1 MNRQLLHLGL
11 LPASV
16 AVLVAGIWL
25 IGRLGIRYGWS
36 AELQR
41 KAVHVAT
48 GLFAMAL
55 PWLLPDALLFYGL
68 LALAILAMLVLRL
81 PQIANGDVGKA
92 LHGVERK
99 SWGDIMLV
107 AAIGTLYFFS
117 GQAGTPV
124 LYLLPLAVLTLSDAA
139 AAVAGSSYGRLH
151 YTIEDGQ
158 KSLEGSAIFFLITLI
173 LAMIFLLLLSDVSR
187 GGVILLAM
195 MTAAFATVV
204 EADSWRGFDNYFV
217 PVGVLLLL
225 NAHLDSPPWLLAA
238 LAFGFLIVFSLIR
251 AYGGALLGLSRHTAR
266 AYTAGL
272 FMIGAVTAL
281 PNMVM
286 PALAL
291 IAQTFARKNNPS
303 TARHPDLDMLAMIA
317 VLSFATLIGG
327 MALGRSAISF
337 YAIACGAI
345 TVQCALLAFVGH
357 ALWQKL
363 VLGTVLVGALVL
375 GVAALI
381 TLNPLASQWHGPM
394 VPVILVAILLPA
406 GLSGAWPGYY
416 HEARY
421 AKIGIIAVLIP
432 LAAYAF
438 LITTQEGLALW
449 PMTNLRS

>member
-1 MNRQLLHLGL
+1 MSQQLLPMLF

-16 AVLVAGIWL
+16 CVLIVGIWL
-25 IGRLGIRYGWS
+25 IGRIDTKYGWS

-55 PWLLPDALLFYGL
+55 PWLLPNTLFFYAL
-68 LALAILAMLVLRL
+68 LALAILVMCVLRL
-81 PQIANGDVGKA
+81 PQIAQGDIGKA

-99 SWGDIMLV
+99 SWGDVMLV

-117 GQAGTPV
+117 GQASTPV

-158 KSLEGSAIFFLITLI
+158 KSLEGSAIFFLVTLI
-173 LAMIFLLLLSDVSR
+173 LAMVCLLVLSDVSR
-187 GGVILLAM
+187 GGVILLALI
-195 MTAAFATVV
+195 TAVFATVV

-225 NAHLDSPPWLLAA
+225 NVHIDSAPWLLGMLA
-238 LAFGFLIVFSLIR
+238 LGFLAVFSLIN
-251 AYGGALLGLSRHTAR
+251 AYGGAILGLSRHTAR

-303 TARHPDLDMLAMIA
+303 DARHPDLDMLAMIA
-317 VLSFATLIGG
+317 VLSFAALITGE
-327 MALGRSAISF
+327 ALGRTAISF
-337 YAIACGAI
+337 YAIACAAI
-345 TVQCALLAFVGH
+345 TVQCALLALANR
-357 ALWQKL
+357 ALWQRL
-363 VLGTVLVGALVL
+363 SGGAVLAAALVVS
-375 GVAALI
+375 VALLI
-381 TLNPLASQWHGPM
+381 SLNPLSAQWHGPL
-394 VPVILVAILLPA
+394 VPIILASVCVPA
-406 GLSGAWPGYY
+406 ALSALWPRMYQS
-416 HEARY
+416 ARY
-421 AKIGIIAVLIP
+421 AKIGIIASLIP
-432 LAAYAF
+432 LGAYLF
-438 LITTQEGLALW
+438 LFSLQGGLEL
-449 PMTNLRS
+449 

>member
-1 MNRQLLHLGL
+1 MNQQLLHMAL
-11 LPASV
+11 LPVSV
-16 AVLVAGIWL
+16 CVLVAGIWL
-25 IGRLGIRYGWS
+25 IGLIGTRYGWS

-55 PWLLPDALLFYGL
+55 PWLLPDAMLLYGL
-68 LALAILAMLVLRL
+68 LALAILVMVVLRL
-81 PQIANGDVGKA
+81 PQIAKGDVGKA

-99 SWGDIMLV
+99 SFGDVMLV

-117 GQAGTPV
+117 EQASIPV

-151 YTIEDGQ
+151 YAIEDGQ
-158 KSLEGSAIFFLITLI
+158 KSIEGSAIFFLVTLI
-173 LAMIFLLLLSDVSR
+173 LAMIFLLLLSDISR
-187 GGVILLAM
+187 GGVILLALI
-195 MTAAFATVV
+195 TAAFATVV

-225 NAHLDSPPWLLAA
+225 NAHMDSTPWFLGLLA
-238 LAFGFLIVFSLIR
+238 LGFLVAFSLIR

-266 AYTAGL
+266 AYTVGL

-281 PNMVM
+281 PNMIM

-291 IAQTFARKNNPS
+291 VAQTFARKNNPS

-345 TVQCALLAFVGH
+345 TVQCALLAFADH

-363 VLGTVLVGALVL
+363 ALGAVLVGALVL

-381 TLNPLASQWHGPM
+381 TLNPLVSQWHGPM
-394 VPVILVAILLPA
+394 VPVILAAILLPA
-406 GLSGAWPGYY
+406 SLSGAWPGFYR
-416 HEARY
+416 EARY
-421 AKIGIIAVLIP
+421 AKIGIVAGLIP
-432 LAAYAF
+432 LAAYAYLF
-438 LITTQEGLALW
+438 TTPQGFV
-449 PMTNLRS
+449 P

>member
-1 MNRQLLHLGL
+1 MNQQLLPMLL

-16 AVLVAGIWL
+16 GVLLAGIWL
-25 IGRLGIRYGWS
+25 IGRIGARYGWS

-55 PWLLPDALLFYGL
+55 PWLLPNAVFFYALL
-68 LALAILAMLVLRL
+68 AVAILVMGVLRL
-81 PQIANGDVGKA
+81 PQIAKGDVGKA

-99 SWGDIMLV
+99 SWGDVMLV

-117 GQAGTPV
+117 DGAAMPV

-139 AAVAGSSYGRLH
+139 AAVAGSSYGRVH

-158 KSLEGSAIFFLITLI
+158 KSLEGSAIFFLVTLI
-173 LAMIFLLLLSDVSR
+173 LAMVCLLLLSDVSR
-187 GGVILLAM
+187 GGVILLALI
-195 MTAAFATVV
+195 TAAFATVV

-225 NAHLDSPPWLLAA
+225 NVHMDSAPWLLG
-238 LAFGFLIVFSLIR
+238 LLVLGFLAVFSLIN

-291 IAQTFARKNNPS
+291 VAQTFARKNNPS
-303 TARHPDLDMLAMIA
+303 IARHPDLDMLAMIA
-317 VLSFATLIGG
+317 VLSFVAFIGG
-327 MALGRSAISF
+327 AALGRSAISF
-337 YAIACGAI
+337 YAIACAAI
-345 TVQCALLAFVGH
+345 TVQCALLAFANR
-357 ALWQKL
+357 ALWQRL
-363 VLGTVLVGALVL
+363 IGGVVLAAALVIGASL
-375 GVAALI
+375 II
-381 TLNPLASQWHGPM
+381 TLNPPASLWHGPL
-394 VPVILVAILLPA
+394 VPLVLVSILLPA
-406 GLSGAWPGYY
+406 IISGLWPALYQKT
-416 HEARY
+416 RY
-421 AKIGIIAVLIP
+421 AKIGIIAGLIP
-432 LAAYAF
+432 LGTYLF
-438 LITTQEGLALW
+438 LFTTQEGFV
-449 PMTNLRS
+449 

>member
-1 MNRQLLHLGL
+1 MNVQYLHLLL

-16 AVLVAGIWL
+16 CVLVAGIWL
-25 IGRLGIRYGWS
+25 IGRMGTHYGWS

-55 PWLLPDALLFYGL
+55 PWLLPNALLFYGL
-68 LALAILAMLVLRL
+68 LGLAILVMTVLRL
-81 PQIANGDVGKA
+81 PQIARGDVGKA

-99 SWGDIMLV
+99 SWGDVMLV

-117 GQAGTPV
+117 GQASTPV
-124 LYLLPLAVLTLSDAA
+124 LYLLPLAVLTLSDTA

-151 YTIEDGQ
+151 YPIEDGQ
-158 KSLEGSAIFFLITLI
+158 KSIEGSAIFFLVTLI
-173 LAMIFLLLLSDVSR
+173 LAMVFLLLLSDISR
-187 GGVILLAM
+187 GGVILLALI
-195 MTAAFATVV
+195 TAAFATVV

-225 NAHLDSPPWLLAA
+225 NAHIDSAPWILGVLA
-238 LAFGFLIVFSLIR
+238 LGFLVAFSLIR

-266 AYTAGL
+266 AYTVGL

-291 IAQTFARKNNPS
+291 VAQTFARRTNPS

-345 TVQCALLAFVGH
+345 TAQCALLAFAGH
-357 ALWQKL
+357 ALWRRL
-363 VLGTVLVGALVL
+363 AIGLVLVGALVV
-375 GVAALI
+375 GVAGLI
-381 TLNPLASQWHGPM
+381 TLNPSVSQWHGPM
-394 VPVILVAILLPA
+394 VPVIGAAILLPA
-406 GLSGAWPGYY
+406 IISGVWPAFYG
-416 HEARY
+416 EARY
-421 AKIGIIAVLIP
+421 AKIGIIAALIP
-432 LAAYAF
+432 LAAYATLF
-438 LITTQEGLALW
+438 TPQEGFV
-449 PMTNLRS
+449 P